1 VSGDAGDTATAAELA
16 GAVATVE
23 ADLTGAVATVEADP
37 AGVESGPGSTGE
49 GQRRRRRRRGGRGRG
64 AKPEATDESVAES
77 A

>member
-1 VSGDAGDTATAAELA
+1 VTAAELA

-23 ADLTGAVATVEADP
+23 ADVAGAD
-37 AGVESGPGSTGE
+37 SGPDSGE

-64 AKPEATDESVAES
+64 AKPETSDDSVAES